1 MATIPVGSLAFL
13 DYGEVP
19 RCVHTRLIVG
29 HIQGQEYQVL
39 TPDFDCYVEEISNGN
54 TDLVQ
59 HWLGAAGGG
68 IPPGVPNRSVYGFR
82 PMSANE
88 FANRLA
94 AGAALADAERARRGL
109 NLPAPAGGVAA
120 AAVPAAAPAAAPGP
134 DQFWVLA
141 EHVEGRKVGE
151 RVVPPAG
158 HPVDGDWGLMRITDS
173 KNVERPTLICRISE
187 DGLALFCEQRVQAAR
202 STEAT
207 EGDDV
212 SASDDCRTLEVTY
225 GLNGERQR
233 GFRESVKE
241 LHQTEFSDFPLEPR
255 TCLEYVRA
263 ISSIAENSTAQHH
276 LWVGASRI
284 PEGDRSI
291 HEDEVLAR
299 ILDAALCYDCL
310 NIANLSCM
318 ELVCR
323 RRQLLAEAHAHS
335 PAAPSYVGAEHF
347 MGQTYKAGGGVV
359 VPSLS
364 EHVSRQLH
372 AQAQILKEKRKMAEA
387 KGGSKGKDKSAAKA
401 SAKPGG
407 GGGQ

>member
-1 MATIPVGSLAFL
+1 MAVIPTGSLAFI

-19 RCVHTRLIVG
+19 RCIHTRLIVG
-29 HIQGQEYQVL
+29 HIQNDEYQVL
-39 TPDFDCYVEEISNGN
+39 TPDFDCYVEQISNANG
-54 TDLVQ
+54 DLVQ
-59 HWLGAAGGG
+59 FWLGAAGGG
-68 IPPGVPNRSVYGFR
+68 IPHGVPNRSVYGFR

-94 AGAALADAERARRGL
+94 AGAALAEAERNNRGL
-109 NLPAPAGGVAA
+109 NAPAAAAAGGPVAA
-120 AAVPAAAPAAAPGP
+120 AAPVAAGGGNLI
-134 DQFWVLA
+134 WVLA
-141 EHVEGRKVGE
+141 EHVEGRKVGD

-158 HPVDGDWGLMRITDS
+158 HPVDGNWGLMRITDARG
-173 KNVERPTLICRISE
+173 VEKPTLICRVSE
-187 DGLALFCEQRVQAAR
+187 EEIPRFCEQRIQAAR
-202 STEAT
+202 STEAA

-225 GLNGERQR
+225 GVNGERQR

-241 LHQTEFSDFPLEPR
+241 LQQTEFSDFPLEPR

-263 ISSIAENSTAQHH
+263 ISSIAESATAQHH
-276 LWVGASRI
+276 MWVGASRI

-299 ILDAALCYDCL
+299 VLDAALCYDSL
-310 NIANLSCM
+310 NVVNLSCM
-318 ELVCR
+318 ELVVR

-335 PAAPSYVGAEHF
+335 PAAPSYVGAQHY

-364 EHVSRQLH
+364 EHVSKQLH
-372 AQAQILKEKRKMAEA
+372 AESQILKEKRKMNEA
-387 KGGSKGKDKSAAKA
+387 KGSGKGKDKGAAKA
-401 SAKPGG
+401 SAKQGG